1 MFSVVADPCVG
12 QQLGGHIGPPL
23 QVKINVTSYMTKET
37 SDNNFSK
44 DVLESSTPVL
54 VDFWAPWCG
63 PCRQLS
69 PIIDAIASEAAGKFE
84 VVKCNI
90 DENPE
95 MPSKLG
101 VRSIPT
107 LMIFKGGKL
116 VDTKIGSLPK
126 SALHEWIKS
135 NI

>member
-1 MFSVVADPCVG
+1 
-12 QQLGGHIGPPL
+12 
-23 QVKINVTSYMTKET
+23 MTKET
-37 SDNNFSK
+37 TDQNFNS
-44 DVLESSTPVL
+44 DVLQSSQPVL

-63 PCRQLS
+63 PCRQLA
-69 PIIDAIASEAAGKFE
+69 PIIDDIAKDTAGKLE
-84 VVKCNI
+84 VFKCNI

-95 MPSKLG
+95 MPSKFG

-126 SALHEWIKS
+126 SALHEWIKTH
-135 NI
+135 I

>member
-1 MFSVVADPCVG
+1 MLLYTNLKNAGEILSDY
-12 QQLGGHIGPPL
+12 
-23 QVKINVTSYMTKET
+23 TMTKET
-37 SDNNFSK
+37 NDQNFSN
-44 DVLESSTPVL
+44 DVLASSKPVL

-63 PCRQLS
+63 PCRQLA
-69 PIIDAIASEAAGKFE
+69 PIIDELSKESAGKFE
-84 VVKCNI
+84 ILKCNI

-95 MPSKLG
+95 VPSKYG

-126 SALHEWIKS
+126 SLLHAWLQDHI
-135 NI
+135 